1 MHTLTRTVRFAVAL
15 GSDARG
21 INGFAGNPHVRGLD
35 RHYEL
40 QVSCRGEVDPTTG
53 YLIDIKAIDRA
64 VRDRVVPLFER
75 AIESNASP
83 AAVLAQ
89 STASLR
95 SLPAP
100 LLAVR
105 LFITPYHS
113 IEMAAMDTT
122 TVLLRQRFDFSAAH
136 RLHSPSLSDDENRR
150 LYGKCNNPRGH
161 GHNYV
166 VEPAVRCKPD
176 SLSLADLEAITD
188 RVLIQ
193 PFDHKH
199 LNEDT
204 NEFNVANGGVLPS
217 VENIAHVFFTRLAPA
232 LAQHPSKPT
241 LERITVWETDRT
253 CASYPS

>member
-1 MHTLTRTVRFAVAL
+1 MHTLTRTVRFAV
-15 GSDARG
+15 GTVPDARS
-21 INGFAGNPHVRGLD
+21 INGFAGNPHVTGLD

-40 QVSCRGEVDPTTG
+40 QVSCRGHVDPITG

-64 VRDRVVPLFER
+64 VRDRVVPLFSR
-75 AIESNASP
+75 AIAANTSP

-89 STASLR
+89 TTEALHA
-95 SLPAP
+95 LPAP

-113 IEMAAMDTT
+113 IEMAAMDPS

-136 RLHSPSLSDDENRR
+136 RLHAPSLSDDDNRR

-188 RVLIQ
+188 RVIIQ

-204 NEFNVANGGVLPS
+204 DEFNVAKGGLLPS
-217 VENIAHVFFTRLAPA
+217 VENIAQVFFTRLAPA

-253 CASYPS
+253 CATFPT

>member
-1 MHTLTRTVRFAVAL
+1 MHTLTRTIRFAVGTAP
-15 GSDARG
+15 DARG
-21 INGFAGNPHVRGLD
+21 VNGFAGDPHVQGLD

-40 QVSCRGEVDPTTG
+40 RVSCRGNVDAISG

-64 VRDRVVPLFER
+64 VRDRVVPLFSR
-75 AIESNASP
+75 AIAANTFP

-89 STASLR
+89 ATDALR
-95 SLPAP
+95 TLPAP

-105 LFITPYHS
+105 LFLTPYHS
-113 IEMAAMDTT
+113 VEIAAMDPS

-136 RLHSPSLSDDENRR
+136 RLHSPSLSDDDNRR

-188 RVLIQ
+188 RIIIQ

-204 NEFNVANGGVLPS
+204 DEFNVAKGGLLPS
-217 VENIAHVFFTRLAPA
+217 VENIAQVFFTRLAPA

-253 CASYPS
+253 CATYPS

>member
-1 MHTLTRTVRFAVAL
+1 MHTLCRTVRFAV
-15 GSDARG
+15 GSGPDARG
-21 INGFAGNPHVRGLD
+21 VNGFAGNPHVRGLD

-40 QVSCRGEVDPTTG
+40 QVSCRGDINPVTG

-64 VRDRVVPLFER
+64 VRERVVPLFDR
-75 AIESNASP
+75 AIATNATP
-83 AAVLAQ
+83 ASVLARA
-89 STASLR
+89 TDALR

-105 LFITPYHS
+105 LFLTPYHS
-113 IEMAAMDTT
+113 IEMAAMDPT

-136 RLHSPSLSDDENRR
+136 RLHSPSLSDDDNRR

-188 RVLIQ
+188 RVIIQ

-204 NEFNVANGGVLPS
+204 PEFDVAKGSVLPS
-217 VENIAHVFFTRLAPA
+217 VENIAQVFFNRLAPA
-232 LAQHPSKPT
+232 LAQRPSKPT
-241 LERITVWETDRT
+241 LERIPVWETART
-253 CASYPS
+253 CATYPS